1 MPNLPYAARAPA
13 LRAATLRALALGL
26 SLLPTLPAAS
36 VEIPPPTQASA
47 AIKAAAFA
55 PLPRPAYVEVKL
67 LDDSPENVR
76 IAWEMHNALQ
86 RNGLLAKTGPTLRL
100 TLGIDSAAM
109 IGDEPAK
116 PIKGR
121 EPPPGERPKL
131 MGIFRAVLV
140 DTSSGVRL
148 WEAEAVYQTIW
159 GDLAGGAMK
168 LVPVFAEALGRSV
181 DQRTITLR

>member
-1 MPNLPYAARAPA
+1 MPNAV
-13 LRAATLRALALGL
+13 RALALGL
-26 SLLPTLPAAS
+26 ILLAPLGAPA

-55 PLPRPAYVEVKL
+55 PLPRPAYIEVKL
-67 LDDSPENVR
+67 RDDSPENVR
-76 IAWEMHNALQ
+76 IAWEMHNVLQ
-86 RNGLLAKTGPTLRL
+86 RSGLLANSGPTLRL
-100 TLGIDSAAM
+100 TLDIDSAAM
-109 IGDEPAK
+109 IGDEPPK
-116 PIKGR
+116 RVKGR
-121 EPPPGERPKL
+121 EPPAGERPKL

-140 DTSSGVRL
+140 DVRSGQRL

-168 LVPVFAEALGRSV
+168 LVPVFADALGRSV